1 MGNKK
6 GVSPLLA
13 AVLLVAFA
21 IALGA
26 IVSNYLIKQAKE
38 FNPEKIAEESV
49 FCESVTLGYDIDDPT
64 NLGFQEKTISGR
76 PFTFFEYITVI
87 NRGAFSIHQLII
99 SAGGMA
105 SRPYPIYDDA
115 GQISNISAGVNNRY
129 NLSINMNRGSNDEIK
144 IVPVIKDPE
153 KDVFVRCADRQLVIN
168 YTQLCIEVKDEPC

>member
-115 GQISNISAGVNNRY
+115 GQ
-129 NLSINMNRGSNDEIK
+129 
-144 IVPVIKDPE
+144 
-153 KDVFVRCADRQLVIN
+153 
-168 YTQLCIEVKDEPC
+168 